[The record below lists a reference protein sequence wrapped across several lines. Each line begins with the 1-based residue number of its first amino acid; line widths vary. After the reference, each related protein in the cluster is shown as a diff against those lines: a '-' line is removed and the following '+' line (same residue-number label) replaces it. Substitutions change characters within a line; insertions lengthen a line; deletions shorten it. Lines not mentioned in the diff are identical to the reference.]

1 MGRMNSVAQSHSTWR
16 CQRVQLAEITP
27 VVLRLPDGS
36 GSRATLKTISLT
48 GGLLNIPTAL
58 HSGSRN
64 NLLFV
69 TPTGPVLG
77 AVEMLS
83 AISGNQQPF
92 RFVAIEEGSQRRLR
106 AVIDS
111 LMTPADP
118 AWVMKYRAAMAR
130 RNPSRRKVSAV
141 VLLAIALGILGWEVL
156 HGFGLIVV
164 K

>member
-1 MGRMNSVAQSHSTWR
+1 M
-16 CQRVQLAEITP
+16 QLAEITP

-48 GGLLNIPTAL
+48 GGLLDIPTAL
-58 HSGSRN
+58 NSGSRN

-69 TPTGPVLG
+69 TPSGPVLG

-83 AISGNQQPF
+83 AISRNQQPF
-92 RFVAIEEGSQRRLR
+92 RFVAIEECSQRRLR

-111 LMTPADP
+111 LMVPADP

-130 RNPSRRKVSAV
+130 RNPSRRRVSAV
-141 VLLAIALGILGWEVL
+141 VLLAVALAILCWEVL
-156 HGFGLIVV
+156 DGFRLIPL

>member
-1 MGRMNSVAQSHSTWR
+1 
-16 CQRVQLAEITP
+16 VQFADITP

-48 GGLLNIPTAL
+48 GGLLNIPTAVN
-58 HSGSRN
+58 SGSRT

-83 AISGNQQPF
+83 AISKNQQPF
-92 RFVAIEEGSQRRLR
+92 RFVAIEESSQRRLR
-106 AVIDS
+106 GVIDS
-111 LMTPADP
+111 LVAPVDP
-118 AWVMKYRAAMAR
+118 AWVMKYRAAMVR
-130 RNPSRRKVSAV
+130 RNPSGRRVFTI
-141 VLLAIALGILGWEVL
+141 VLVAIALAILCLEVL
-156 HGFGLIVV
+156 HGFRLIPL